1 MLPMLPMLRTL
12 RMKTVMPPFLAALLC
27 SGAGTGAQASPDA
40 SCTVKLPSQT
50 EQGGARIVRYRK
62 NIDDLTPAELAA
74 FKHAVSEM
82 KRKSQENVYDR
93 RGFLWQ
99 AWVHNCPSVDV
110 FNDRK
115 AALPGDGLKWL
126 LSDPTRNSCDV
137 AYFLDKPPTA
147 DNAHEEFPGECEHQK
162 NTFLQWHRAQLY
174 FYEQALQAADP
185 KGERGPSTRD
195 VALPYWNFTRKPSG
209 VRYPQAFEDVDSP
222 LFDVTR
228 NKGGLDSSLAT
239 ASPNLLAYQ
248 IYYMEWA
255 DFGGDEYGSLGGGNL
270 ETKIH
275 NHMHAIYMGG
285 NMGNNVTAG
294 LDPLFYAFHNFLD
307 YSFEKWLDEH
317 GDAGI
322 GGSAR
327 TAFMRSEQDA
337 SLPRPVGWSAGD
349 GDPQRTDSGDYTA
362 NMGQAALYFDTLR
375 QGYGFQPRYGGEF
388 ARKKD
393 IQALIDRHQQAGF
406 VFGNNQKSLFA
417 ALLSDD
423 AADGAVAR
431 PDLTVSSAY
440 KIPAQA
446 VAGDKRANM
455 VLERA
460 HASPDYSFQA
470 DIYLHP
476 ANVAA
481 RIDEKSFRDRYLV
494 TSSSHW
500 ALSGAHQHESYAI
513 TTDVTGI
520 VDSLVPKKRRQT
532 WRITAAIT
540 TNDKGRGQIRQGDF
554 SLPSIAIVDRQPAP
568 APVHKEGAK

>member
-1 MLPMLPMLRTL
+1 ML
-12 RMKTVMPPFLAALLC
+12 RMKTLTLSLLAGCALAGGHA
-27 SGAGTGAQASPDA
+27 GAGTGELAVARCNPALPAQA
-40 SCTVKLPSQT
+40 
-50 EQGGARIVRYRK
+50 EHGGARVVRYRK
-62 NIDDLTPAELAA
+62 NIDELTPAELDA

-110 FNDRK
+110 FNDRQ
-115 AALPGDGLKWL
+115 AALPGDRLKQL
-126 LSDPTRNSCDV
+126 LGDPTRNSCDI
-137 AYFLDKPPTA
+137 AYFLDKVATE

-185 KGERGPSTRD
+185 HGERGPSTRD

-209 VRYPQAFEDVDSP
+209 VRYPKAFEDVDSP
-222 LFDVTR
+222 LYDATR
-228 NKGGLDSSLAT
+228 NKEGLDSSLAT

-248 IYYMEWA
+248 IYYMDWA

-275 NHMHAIYMGG
+275 NHMHATYMGG
-285 NMGNNVTAG
+285 NMGDNVTAG

-322 GGSAR
+322 RGSGR

-337 SLPRPVGWSAGD
+337 SLPRPVGWSAGS
-349 GDPQRTDSGDYTA
+349 GDDPRSDSGDYTA
-362 NMGQAALYFDTLR
+362 NMGQAELYFDTVR
-375 QGYGFQPRYGGEF
+375 QGYAFQPRYGGEF

-393 IQALIDRHQQAGF
+393 IQALIERHQQAGF
-406 VFGNNQKSLFA
+406 VFGDNQKSLFA

-431 PDLTVSSAY
+431 PDLTVTAAY
-440 KIPAQA
+440 SIPARP
-446 VAGDKRANM
+446 VARDKRANM
-455 VLERA
+455 VLDRA
-460 HASPDYSFQA
+460 DAGEDYSFQA
-470 DIYLHP
+470 DIYLYP
-476 ANVAA
+476 VNVSA
-481 RIDEKSFRDRYLV
+481 RIGDKLFRDRYLV
-494 TSSSHW
+494 TSTSHW
-500 ALSGAHQHESYAI
+500 ALSGAHRHDKYVIE
-513 TTDVTGI
+513 TDITGI
-520 VDSLVPKKRRQT
+520 VDSLVPKKHGQA

-540 TNDKGRGQIRQGDF
+540 TNDKGRGLIRQGDF
-554 SLPSIAIVDRQPAP
+554 STPVIQVVDRRKPAEP
-568 APVHKEGAK
+568 TYEESKP